1 MWLSRMPGDEF
12 WYFLWRNYN
21 EKYLLMTLM
30 IIIMIMKQ
38 NIQLMILLDPS
49 LCWTIFIFSN
59 SIIHTW
65 FFAQIKFFNVIFTL
79 RTNEEKFLWRSSWLN
94 TKAGPMS
101 TLTYVF
107 MDTLIGKVTTLYSL
121 SLWNTSNIYKNKI
134 ACFKVKLN
142 WTRGSFFVFPP

>member
-65 FFAQIKFFNVIFTL
+65 YFAQIKFFNVIFTL
-79 RTNEEKFLWRSSWLN
+79 RTNEEKFSEEALDLTLKLVQCQLWHKCSW
-94 TKAGPMS
+94 
-101 TLTYVF
+101 TLWLEKLQPSIPSVCG
-107 MDTLIGKVTTLYSL
+107 TLQIY
-121 SLWNTSNIYKNKI
+121 IYKNI
-134 ACFKVKLN
+134 HAF
-142 WTRGSFFVFPP
+142 T